1 MKFTYLFSTYSLYTW
16 VKFIWQHRSTKCGT
30 PLFGLPDSLW
40 QVFFAEAFNCS
51 GRDPEQKRFSL
62 RTAKAMHICSNPWC
76 TFPTLAKYCFFFCF
90 SCSVKY
96 SGSLW
101 QTLNGRFGKSG
112 LLPKKKKKKVSYRNE
127 LFHAHPSVQINTPAL
142 SPPLY
147 SGLIWHSFHHV
158 FSHKIS
164 FLSLRLKHKF
174 CNLRI
179 RSCFSEQ
186 STYFWSSPNHFSP
199 PVWQIW
205 SCSNHLANK
214 VLLNTWITQHQNK

>member
-30 PLFGLPDSLW
+30 W
-40 QVFFAEAFNCS
+40 
-51 GRDPEQKRFSL
+51 DPEQKRFSL

-76 TFPTLAKYCFFFCF
+76 TFPTLAKYCFFFF
-90 SCSVKY
+90 ASHA
-96 SGSLW
+96 LW
-101 QTLNGRFGKSG
+101 NIQVVCGKLWVG
-112 LLPKKKKKKVSYRNE
+112 ALAKVVFYQKKKKVSYRNE

-186 STYFWSSPNHFSP
+186 STYFWSSPNHFFP
-199 PVWQIW
+199 PQFDRYGLAQI
-205 SCSNHLANK
+205 
-214 VLLNTWITQHQNK
+214 I

>member
-1 MKFTYLFSTYSLYTW
+1 MWHTFVRFAWFSMAS
-16 VKFIWQHRSTKCGT
+16 
-30 PLFGLPDSLW
+30 
-40 QVFFAEAFNCS
+40 FFAEAFNCS

-76 TFPTLAKYCFFFCF
+76 TFPTLAKYCLFVFCF

-101 QTLNGRFGKSG
+101 QTLSGRFGKSG
-112 LLPKKKKKKVSYRNE
+112 LLPKKKKKVSYRNE

>member
-1 MKFTYLFSTYSLYTW
+1 MHVS
-16 VKFIWQHRSTKCGT
+16 H
-30 PLFGLPDSLW
+30 FGQIL
-40 QVFFAEAFNCS
+40 V
-51 GRDPEQKRFSL
+51 
-62 RTAKAMHICSNPWC
+62 
-76 TFPTLAKYCFFFCF
+76 FFFCF

-101 QTLNGRFGKSG
+101 QTLSGRFGKSG
-112 LLPKKKKKKVSYRNE
+112 LLPKKKKKVSYRNE

>member
-76 TFPTLAKYCFFFCF
+76 TFPTLAKYCLFFFCF

-101 QTLNGRFGKSG
+101 QTLSGRFGKSG

-186 STYFWSSPNHFSP
+186 STYFWSSPNHFFP
-199 PVWQIW
+199 P
-205 SCSNHLANK
+205 SLTDM
-214 VLLNTWITQHQNK
+214 VLLKSFS